1 MRAEMKYC
9 SGPWRDLRV
18 CASMARR
25 TQKLTTIHRGWLSL
39 RMATIRLDDDTF
51 SDREI
56 VDHPSGATVLLYN
69 PDKRTALLITELRPP
84 VEWVNEPRM
93 LEAVAGKLDESDP
106 EGCAR
111 REAEE
116 EAGVRIAAM
125 EHVARLWMT
134 PASSTERVYYYLASY
149 SEADRVSQGGGAEG
163 EHENIR
169 VREVALA
176 ELLHMAEAGEIRDA
190 KTFLLLQALQLRRPD
205 LFVA

>member
-1 MRAEMKYC
+1 MTRSA
-9 SGPWRDLRV
+9 R
-18 CASMARR
+18 CASMTRR
-25 TQKLTTIHRGWLSL
+25 IEKLTTIHRGWLSL
-39 RMATIRLDDDTF
+39 RMATIRLDDDTI

-69 PDKRTALLITELRPP
+69 PDKRTALLITELRAP

-134 PASSTERVYYYLASY
+134 PASSTERVDYYLASY

-169 VREVALA
+169 VREVALN
-176 ELLHMAEAGEIRDA
+176 ELLRMAEAGEIRDA

-205 LFVA
+205 LFGA